1 MGPLHSM
8 LHSRQLPLP
17 ATYNEM
23 KLLKNTVVGLQMN
36 WLIREVITARYVRIQ
51 AKSRKNYSFLI
62 HLRAYQSK
70 QKLLEKC
77 IERLKKRRFELQ
89 YCSKRARPISLSRH
103 SYLNR
108 PPQEHI
114 SASRAL
120 NQQLIKIRQ
129 HKISHLHKY
138 RHFIKNFVKK
148 PFSTFTNSVSA
159 LASWKSASLARMSP
173 VSSKTAWSTKQ
184 LLGWRMH
191 HLAMS
196 YLPTTNFFFYGQ
208 MIFIRARLGYYRF
221 RQSTMLN
228 FAANIAK
235 RHWFAYAV
243 IFGHMAYF
251 GSYRSGLVMKK
262 QVETVEPRSR
272 SLWKTFD
279 QGFREFLKYQMYDN
293 LFSNTWIDNRTA
305 QALWDLT

>member
-1 MGPLHSM
+1 
-8 LHSRQLPLP
+8 
-17 ATYNEM
+17 
-23 KLLKNTVVGLQMN
+23 
-36 WLIREVITARYVRIQ
+36 
-51 AKSRKNYSFLI
+51 
-62 HLRAYQSK
+62 
-70 QKLLEKC
+70 
-77 IERLKKRRFELQ
+77 
-89 YCSKRARPISLSRH
+89 
-103 SYLNR
+103 
-108 PPQEHI
+108 
-114 SASRAL
+114 
-120 NQQLIKIRQ
+120 
-129 HKISHLHKY
+129 
-138 RHFIKNFVKK
+138 
-148 PFSTFTNSVSA
+148 
-159 LASWKSASLARMSP
+159 
-173 VSSKTAWSTKQ
+173 
-184 LLGWRMH
+184 
-191 HLAMS
+191 
-196 YLPTTNFFFYGQ
+196 

-305 QALWDLT
+305 QALWDLTQVPKYQTLITDLFLLMYQQKGFCDDTQHLTLKIVNDYLSSDFATGNLADIAVRAALRDTVNVLPALQFQLMSFL